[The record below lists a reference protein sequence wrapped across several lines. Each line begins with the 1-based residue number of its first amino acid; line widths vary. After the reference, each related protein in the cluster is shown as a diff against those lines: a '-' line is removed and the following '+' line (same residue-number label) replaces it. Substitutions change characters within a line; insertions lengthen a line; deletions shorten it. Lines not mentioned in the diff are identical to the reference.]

1 MMFPVSGSILLLM
14 FLYFIQG
21 LPYGLQAQFLP
32 VYLRSKGVNLTDIGL
47 LKIMYAPW
55 LCKFLWGPLVDQ
67 FSTKRKWLL
76 ISVLCLGITCI
87 FGALFPPEYLIP
99 VTIVLFF
106 LNLFASIQ
114 DVAVDAIAI
123 RLLTSEELG
132 QGNTVQ
138 VVGYKLGSIFGG
150 GILASFVHV
159 IGWLGLFLVLAVLY
173 VEAGMFIYVSPSLR
187 YLDTLHQPANGDDSN
202 KNSGSQNDYD
212 ASCNMHRHKQS
223 MQHTCEHSHAHHS
236 QQAGQSCARN
246 TCVQHS
252 DPDGQEE
259 KQNLCTASDSHICK
273 QPDGIISATETHE
286 SYAPKFHSTF
296 RRVLDVPGTRWM
308 MVFLFIFKLGEQGAL
323 NMLPLFFLDR
333 KVDSSDVTFWTGI
346 VGQGVSIFGSVLGG
360 WFVTAF
366 RKIPLDF
373 LLQQLCLLRLL
384 PAGAQLLLVVVWDMG
399 IIQREVLFYIAILTL
414 LVLLLLSGIIT
425 TVTFTFM
432 MQCSR
437 SANADIQATHY
448 TTLATVEVLGKLSF
462 TAACGWLADIF
473 GYRFLFLSFATLSVT
488 VLPLLKACPEE
499 IASSEPGCYSAAEIE
514 ITETKDKDE

>member
-76 ISVLCLGITCI
+76 TSILCLGITCI

-187 YLDTLHQPANGDDSN
+187 YLDTLHQPTNGDDNN
-202 KNSGSQNDYD
+202 KNSGSQNDND

-223 MQHTCEHSHAHHS
+223 MQHTCEHSHS
-236 QQAGQSCARN
+236 QQTDQSCTHN
-246 TCVQHS
+246 TCVHYS
-252 DPDGQEE
+252 DPGGREE
-259 KQNLCTASDSHICK
+259 KQTLCTASDSHICK
-273 QPDGIISATETHE
+273 QPDGINSATESHE

-308 MVFLFIFKLGEQGAL
+308 MVFLFIFKLGL
-323 NMLPLFFLDR
+323 HIFF
-333 KVDSSDVTFWTGI
+333 
-346 VGQGVSIFGSVLGG
+346 
-360 WFVTAF
+360 
-366 RKIPLDF
+366 
-373 LLQQLCLLRLL
+373 
-384 PAGAQLLLVVVWDMG
+384 
-399 IIQREVLFYIAILTL
+399 
-414 LVLLLLSGIIT
+414 
-425 TVTFTFM
+425 FM
-432 MQCSR
+432 QK
-437 SANADIQATHY
+437 Y
-448 TTLATVEVLGKLSF
+448 V
-462 TAACGWLADIF
+462 
-473 GYRFLFLSFATLSVT
+473 
-488 VLPLLKACPEE
+488 
-499 IASSEPGCYSAAEIE
+499 
-514 ITETKDKDE
+514 